1 MRLSGGA
8 GDLSPSRLVSSLPT
22 ALVLSVPLHI
32 FCVHIKLNHF
42 VFPILKCNRC
52 LEDTPSIKE
61 HFREKRKQLQY
72 IRVVI
77 IRHVAIIPI

>member
-22 ALVLSVPLHI
+22 VPLHI